1 MHSKITISIFFL
13 FSYLTI
19 AQVNNNCDLSNDI
32 SRIVVAGGS
41 ITEIIY
47 LLGQGDKI
55 VAVDVTSNY
64 PEETKNITSIGY
76 VRNVSTE
83 GVLSLT
89 PSLILGEDDM
99 GPPNVVKQL
108 KGMNADLRIIH
119 EEQTVSGII
128 EKIRCV
134 ASIIGKEDL
143 ASQII
148 EKDINPILL
157 KLKENQISNKKNKKK
172 IMLVLSMQGTSPM
185 VAGSGTSGDSFI
197 KMIGG
202 DNIFS
207 SFNGW
212 KNVTAESILKLNP
225 DYIIIPEK
233 DLHKQSKVTE
243 IVNNPIFSNT
253 NAGKNNNFLFEDGM
267 AILGFGPRTIYAAFD
282 LSKKISD

>member
-1 MHSKITISIFFL
+1 MNSKITISIFFL

-47 LLGQGDKI
+47 LLGQGDRI

-83 GVLSLT
+83 GVLSLA

-207 SFNGW
+207 SFDGW

-253 NAGKNNNFLFEDGM
+253 SAGKNNNFLFEDGM

-282 LSKKISD
+282 LSEKISD